1 MIYSKILK
9 FKVCNYVFFFFFLAG
24 YNLLFG
30 AIYISTLDCHTQ
42 GTEVGRVIGVRGKTP
57 ID

>member
-1 MIYSKILK
+1 M
-9 FKVCNYVFFFFFLAG
+9 FFFFFFLAG

-42 GTEVGRVIGVRGKTP
+42 GTEVGRVIGVGGKTP